1 MHIISK
7 RSLREFWLIHPGSAN
22 SLLHWH
28 TTLEHAQAADFSA
41 LKAVF
46 NAVDW
51 VDGYVVF
58 DVGGNKYYII
68 ADVVFRSQT
77 VFIKYV
83 FTHKEYDSWKP

>member
-7 RSLREFWLIHPGSAN
+7 RSLREFWTIHPTSTN
-22 SLLHWH
+22 PLLHWH
-28 TTLEHAQAADFSA
+28 TTLEHAHATDFSA

-46 NAVDW
+46 NTVDW
-51 VDGYVVF
+51 VSGYVVF
-58 DVGGNKYYII
+58 NVGGNKYRII

-77 VFIKYV
+77 VFIKHV